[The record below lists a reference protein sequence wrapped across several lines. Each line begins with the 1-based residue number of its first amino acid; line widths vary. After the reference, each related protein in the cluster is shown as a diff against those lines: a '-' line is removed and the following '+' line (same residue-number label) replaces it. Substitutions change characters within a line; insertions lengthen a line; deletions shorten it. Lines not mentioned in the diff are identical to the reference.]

1 MRGRINQIVMN
12 KKTYIDQMLRTVEIN
27 STVSRIVSLVPS
39 QTELLVD
46 LGLRDKLVGI
56 TKFCVHP
63 ISLKKEVQLIGGTK
77 NVKIDLVRSLN
88 PDLVIGN
95 KEENNQA
102 DIEALEEILPTWM
115 SDIFNLEDALE
126 MIRKVGEIT
135 GTAEKALEICA
146 KIERN
151 FGHLKQLKRTNKT
164 VLYLIWKNPYIAAGP
179 NTFIDSM
186 LTTLGFENA
195 MKEERYPEVEMTTL
209 NPDLIFLSSEPYP
222 FKEKHI
228 EELQNQFP
236 ASKVILVDGEFF
248 SWYGSRLIDAP
259 AYFEKLLNQIEA

>member
-1 MRGRINQIVMN
+1 MDKI
-12 KKTYIDQMLRTVEIN
+12 KYIDQMQRTVEIT

-63 ISLKKEVQLIGGTK
+63 AGLKKEVQLIGGTK

-95 KEENNQA
+95 KEENSQP
-102 DIEALEEILPTWM
+102 DIEALESVLPTWM

-126 MIRKVGEIT
+126 MIRKVGAIT
-135 GTAEKALEICA
+135 GTVEKASEIVSEIQTNFARLE
-146 KIERN
+146 N
-151 FGHLKQLKRTNKT
+151 LKSTGKT

-179 NTFIDSM
+179 NTFIDAM
-186 LTTLGFENA
+186 LSTLGFQNV
-195 MKEERYPEVEMTTL
+195 MPEERYPEVKLEIV
-209 NPDLIFLSSEPYP
+209 NPDFIFLSSEPFP

-228 EELQNQFP
+228 EELQKQFP
-236 ASKVILVDGEFF
+236 QSTVVLVDGEYF
-248 SWYGSRLIDAP
+248 SWYGSRLIGAP
-259 AYFEKLLNQIEA
+259 AYFEELLKSIQT

>member
-1 MRGRINQIVMN
+1 MQ
-12 KKTYIDQMLRTVEIN
+12 RTVEIT

-63 ISLKKEVQLIGGTK
+63 AGLKKEVQLIGGTK
-77 NVKIDLVRSLN
+77 NAKIDLIRSLN

-102 DIEALEEILPTWM
+102 DIEVLQEMFPTWM
-115 SDIFNLEDALE
+115 SDIFNLEDALD
-126 MIRKVGEIT
+126 MIQKVGAIT
-135 GTAEKALEICA
+135 GTSERASEIISKIQTNFAQLE
-146 KIERN
+146 N
-151 FGHLKQLKRTNKT
+151 LKSSSKT

-179 NTFIDSM
+179 NTFIDAM
-186 LTTLGFENA
+186 LSTLGFQNA
-195 MKEERYPEVEMTTL
+195 MQEERYPEVKLEAL
-209 NPDLIFLSSEPYP
+209 DPDLIFLSSEPYP

-236 ASKVILVDGEFF
+236 NSQVVLVDGEYF
-248 SWYGSRLIDAP
+248 SWYGSRLIGAP
-259 AYFEKLLNQIEA
+259 AYFEELLNQIEA

>member
-1 MRGRINQIVMN
+1 MQ
-12 KKTYIDQMLRTVEIN
+12 RTVEIT

-63 ISLKKEVQLIGGTK
+63 AGLKKEVQLIGGTK
-77 NVKIDLVRSLN
+77 NAKIDLIRSLE
-88 PDLVIGN
+88 PDLIIGN

-102 DIEALEEILPTWM
+102 DIEVLEGMLPTWM
-115 SDIFNLEDALE
+115 SDIFNLEDALD
-126 MIRKVGEIT
+126 MIRKVGAIT
-135 GTAEKALEICA
+135 GTSERASEIISKIQTNFAQLE
-146 KIERN
+146 N
-151 FGHLKQLKRTNKT
+151 LKSSSKT

-179 NTFIDSM
+179 NTFIDAM
-186 LTTLGFENA
+186 LSTLGFQNA
-195 MKEERYPEVEMTTL
+195 MQEERYPEVKLEAL

-236 ASKVILVDGEFF
+236 NSQVVLVDGEYF
-248 SWYGSRLIDAP
+248 SWYGSRLIGAP
-259 AYFEKLLNQIEA
+259 AYFEELLNQIEA

>member
-1 MRGRINQIVMN
+1 MQ
-12 KKTYIDQMLRTVEIN
+12 RTVEIS

-46 LGLRDKLVGI
+46 LGLREKLVGI
-56 TKFCVHP
+56 TKFCIHP
-63 ISLKKEVQLIGGTK
+63 VGLKKEVQLIGGTK
-77 NVKIDLVRSLN
+77 NVKIDLVKSLA

-95 KEENNQA
+95 KEENNQP
-102 DIEALEEILPTWM
+102 DIEALEKILPTWM

-126 MIRKVGEIT
+126 MIRQVGEIT
-135 GTAEKALEICA
+135 GTKAKAEEI
-146 KIERN
+146 ISNIRTN
-151 FGHLKQLKRTNKT
+151 FSHLDTLKKTNKT
-164 VLYLIWKNPYIAAGP
+164 VLYLIWKNPYIAVGP

-186 LTTLGFENA
+186 LHTLGLKNA
-195 MKEERYPEVEMTTL
+195 MSEERYPEVEPEAL

-236 ASKVILVDGEFF
+236 ESRVVLVDGEYF
-248 SWYGSRLIDAP
+248 SWYGSRLIGAP
-259 AYFEKLLNQIEA
+259 AYFKELLNQIET

>member
-1 MRGRINQIVMN
+1 MFESNDLPGMDKIIY
-12 KKTYIDQMLRTVEIN
+12 TDQMQRTVEIH

-46 LGLRDKLVGI
+46 LGLQEKLVGI

-63 ISLKKEVQLIGGTK
+63 SGLRRQVPLIGGTK
-77 NVKIDLVRSLN
+77 NVKVKLVESLT

-102 DIEALEEILPTWM
+102 DIEELEQKLPTWM

-126 MIRKVGEIT
+126 MIRQVGEIT
-135 GTAEKALEICA
+135 GTVEKASEIIS
-146 KIERN
+146 KIRTN
-151 FGHLKQLKRTNKT
+151 FSGLNELKQQNKS
-164 VLYLIWKNPYIAAGP
+164 VLYLIWKNPYLAAGA

-186 LTTLGFENA
+186 LSTLGFQNA
-195 MKEERYPEVEMTTL
+195 VKQERYPEVDLKQL
-209 NPDLIFLSSEPYP
+209 NPDFIFLSSEPYP

-228 EELQNQFP
+228 AELQSLFP
-236 ASKVILVDGEFF
+236 GSQVVLVDGEYF
-248 SWYGSRLIDAP
+248 SWYGSRLIEAP
-259 AYFEKLLNQIEA
+259 TYFKKLLNTF

>member
-1 MRGRINQIVMN
+1 MDKMIY
-12 KKTYIDQMLRTVEIN
+12 KDQMQRTVEIH

-63 ISLKKEVQLIGGTK
+63 PELRKQVPLIGGTK
-77 NVKIDLVRSLN
+77 NVKVKLVESLN

-102 DIEALEEILPTWM
+102 DIEELEQHLPTWM

-126 MIRKVGEIT
+126 MIGKIGEIT
-135 GTAEKALEICA
+135 GTKEKAAEIVS
-146 KIERN
+146 KIRAN
-151 FGHLKQLKRTNKT
+151 FSGLNKLKQEGKS
-164 VLYLIWKNPYIAAGP
+164 VLYLIWKNPYLAAGS

-186 LTTLGFENA
+186 LTLLGFRNA
-195 MKEERYPEVEMTTL
+195 MKQDRYPEVELGEL
-209 NPDLIFLSSEPYP
+209 NPDFIFLSSEPFP
-222 FKEKHI
+222 FKEKHV

-236 ASKVILVDGEFF
+236 NSQVVLVDGEYF
-248 SWYGSRLIDAP
+248 SWYGSRLIEAP
-259 AYFEKLLNQIEA
+259 AYFEKLLNTIQS

>member
-1 MRGRINQIVMN
+1 MQ
-12 KKTYIDQMLRTVEIN
+12 RTVEIT
-27 STVSRIVSLVPS
+27 STVSRIISLVPS

-46 LGLRDKLVGI
+46 LGLREKLVGI

-63 ISLKKEVQLIGGTK
+63 KGLKKEVQLIGGTK

-126 MIRKVGEIT
+126 MIGRVGEIT
-135 GTAEKALEICA
+135 GTTEKAEEIISTIRMNFSRLE
-146 KIERN
+146 KHKSS
-151 FGHLKQLKRTNKT
+151 GKS

-179 NTFIDSM
+179 NTFIDAM
-186 LTTLGFENA
+186 LTTLGFQNA
-195 MKEERYPEVEMTTL
+195 MQTERYPEVEMTGL

-228 EELQNQFP
+228 AELQNQFP
-236 ASKVILVDGEFF
+236 ESKVVLVDGEYF
-248 SWYGSRLIDAP
+248 SWYGSRLIEAP
-259 AYFEKLLNQIEA
+259 AYFANLLNQIEA

>member
-1 MRGRINQIVMN
+1 MDKI
-12 KKTYIDQMLRTVEIN
+12 KYIDQMQRTVEIT

-63 ISLKKEVQLIGGTK
+63 AGLKKEVQLIGGTK

-95 KEENNQA
+95 KEENSQP
-102 DIEALEEILPTWM
+102 DIEALESVLPTWM

-126 MIRKVGEIT
+126 MVRKVGAIT
-135 GTAEKALEICA
+135 GTVEKASEIVSEIQTNFARLE
-146 KIERN
+146 N
-151 FGHLKQLKRTNKT
+151 LKSTGKT

-179 NTFIDSM
+179 NTFIDAM
-186 LTTLGFENA
+186 LSTLGFQNV
-195 MKEERYPEVEMTTL
+195 MPEERYPEVKLEIV
-209 NPDLIFLSSEPYP
+209 NPDFIFLSSEPFP

-228 EELQNQFP
+228 EELQKQFP
-236 ASKVILVDGEFF
+236 QSTVVLVDGEYF
-248 SWYGSRLIDAP
+248 SWYGSRLIGAP
-259 AYFEKLLNQIEA
+259 AYFEELLKSIQT

>member
-1 MRGRINQIVMN
+1 MQ
-12 KKTYIDQMLRTVEIN
+12 RTVEIT

-63 ISLKKEVQLIGGTK
+63 AGLKKEVQLIGGTK
-77 NVKIDLVRSLN
+77 NAKIDLIRSLN

-95 KEENNQA
+95 KEENSQA
-102 DIEALEEILPTWM
+102 DIEALESLLPTWM
-115 SDIFNLEDALE
+115 SDIFNLGDALE

-135 GTAEKALEICA
+135 GTGEKALEICET
-146 KIERN
+146 IERN
-151 FGHLKQLKRTNKT
+151 FSQLDSLKSSGKT
-164 VLYLIWKNPYIAAGP
+164 VLYLIWKDPYIAAGP
-179 NTFIDSM
+179 NTFIDAM
-186 LTTLGFENA
+186 LSTLGFQNA
-195 MKEERYPEVEMTTL
+195 MRQKRYPEVKLEIV
-209 NPDLIFLSSEPYP
+209 NPDFIFLSSEPFP

-236 ASKVILVDGEFF
+236 ESTIVLVDGEYF
-248 SWYGSRLIDAP
+248 SWYGSRLIGAP
-259 AYFEKLLNQIEA
+259 DYFEKLLNQLEG

>member
-1 MRGRINQIVMN
+1 MQ
-12 KKTYIDQMLRTVEIN
+12 RTVEID

-46 LGLRDKLVGI
+46 LGLREKLIGI

-63 ISLKKEVQLIGGTK
+63 VGLKKEVQLIGGTK
-77 NVKIDLVRSLN
+77 NAKIALIRSLN

-95 KEENNQA
+95 KEENNRA
-102 DIEALEEILPTWM
+102 DIEALQTVLPTWM

-126 MIRKVGEIT
+126 MILKVGEIT
-135 GTAEKALEICA
+135 GTTERAEEIVSEIKTNFSQLEGVKNA
-146 KIERN
+146 
-151 FGHLKQLKRTNKT
+151 GKT
-164 VLYLIWKNPYIAAGP
+164 VLYLIWKNPYIAVGP

-186 LTTLGFENA
+186 LHTLGFENA
-195 MKEERYPEVEMTTL
+195 MEQERYPEVNMEEV
-209 NPDLIFLSSEPYP
+209 NPDLIFLSSEPFP

-236 ASKVILVDGEFF
+236 ASTVVLVDGEYF
-248 SWYGSRLIDAP
+248 SWYGSRLIGAP
-259 AYFEKLLNQIEA
+259 AYFRELLNQIET

>member
-1 MRGRINQIVMN
+1 MD
-12 KKTYIDQMLRTVEIN
+12 KKNYTDQMQRTVEVT

-46 LGLRDKLVGI
+46 LGLRDKLIGI

-63 ISLKKEVQLIGGTK
+63 QGLKKEVQLIGGTK
-77 NVKIDLVRSLN
+77 NVKIDLVKSLA

-95 KEENNQA
+95 KEENNQP

-126 MIRKVGEIT
+126 MIRKIGEIT
-135 GTAEKALEICA
+135 GTIEKAEEI
-146 KIERN
+146 ISIIRTN
-151 FGHLKQLKRTNKT
+151 FSRLGELKRSNKK
-164 VLYLIWKNPYIAAGP
+164 VLYLIWKKPYIAVGP

-186 LTTLGFENA
+186 LTTLGFQNV
-195 MKEERYPEVEMTTL
+195 MQQERYPEVEMTGLT
-209 NPDLIFLSSEPYP
+209 PDLIFLSSEPYP
-222 FKEKHI
+222 FKEKHL

-236 ASKVILVDGEFF
+236 ESKVVLVDGEYF
-248 SWYGSRLIDAP
+248 SWYGSRLIGAP
-259 AYFEKLLNQIEA
+259 AYFEELLNQIGA